1 MRASEVT
8 PGRYRFEFEA
18 CGQIHHRDVT
28 VFDDPQLGRVMQFD
42 GADSQKMPLRHI
54 DNTCSFV
61 AIEPPFKAGDWVVC
75 VDATG
80 WANLEV
86 GSMYYVAQTDDCD
99 GVFVKRRVS
108 DTMGYWILANKFRQR
123 LSVTEHVAS
132 KHQFDRGCL
141 GIHALAGTVRKLDYT
156 DRYCELAP
164 LVAEAYAFCKCEDF
178 SSATDVLDRARQIIS
193 PPAWPQVIR

>member
-80 WANLEV
+80 WQTWKLVRCTTSPRQTIAMACSLNGECLTLWATGFSRISFARGFRSRNTLRASINSIV
-86 GSMYYVAQTDDCD
+86 VALGYTPS
-99 GVFVKRRVS
+99 RVRS
-108 DTMGYWILANKFRQR
+108 
-123 LSVTEHVAS
+123 AS
-132 KHQFDRGCL
+132 STTQ
-141 GIHALAGTVRKLDYT
+141 I
-156 DRYCELAP
+156 
-164 LVAEAYAFCKCEDF
+164 
-178 SSATDVLDRARQIIS
+178 ATASWLR
-193 PPAWPQVIR
+193 